1 MPYLN
6 WESSRVPHTLHS
18 ASAVGSAIPVLEL
31 ELQGAQLEEL
41 VQELEA
47 VFKLST
53 SDNLSQELRL
63 KLSDPWTLFWKMR
76 EGENRI
82 LVAHPETETWVGTLA
97 LEPISAGKLISALK
111 IMEVRQS
118 WIITDLF
125 SIARLSN
132 LNLKITRVS

>member
-1 MPYLN
+1 M
-6 WESSRVPHTLHS
+6 
-18 ASAVGSAIPVLEL
+18 LEL